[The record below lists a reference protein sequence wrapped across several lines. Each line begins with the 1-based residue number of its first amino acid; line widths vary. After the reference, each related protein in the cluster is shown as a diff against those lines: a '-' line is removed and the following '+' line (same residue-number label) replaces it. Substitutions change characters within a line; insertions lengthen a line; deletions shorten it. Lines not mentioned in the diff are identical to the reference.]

1 MNSVTRHL
9 KARRRRRVGSP
20 MRTSLI
26 ALAIVATLTG
36 CDFIP
41 FSGGKLEGKLAEIPA
56 DWAKVAQ
63 PDVIQ
68 LETRPSAPYS
78 VKLWII
84 GHGPLLYVHAGANR
98 AAWVEHI
105 EADANV
111 RVLIDGDVYEL
122 AAERVADQGEF
133 DAFADLYESKYGSRP
148 RNESVG
154 EAYLFRLG
162 ARPG

>member
-1 MNSVTRHL
+1 MSSVTRHL
-9 KARRRRRVGSP
+9 ETRHRERVGSP
-20 MRTSLI
+20 KRTRLI
-26 ALAIVATLTG
+26 ALAMLATLTG

-68 LETRPSAPYS
+68 LETRPGDPYS

-111 RVLIDGDVYEL
+111 RVLIDGDLYEL
-122 AAERVADQGEF
+122 AAERVADQEEF

-148 RNESVG
+148 RNENVG

-162 ARPG
+162 ARSG